1 MIDYTELRKGVQIVL
16 GGIPYEV
23 LQAAP
28 LKKAQRRV
36 VIQTRLRDLIS
47 GNMLDRNFHQG
58 ETFEEAELLKTE
70 SLFLYA
76 HRGKYVFCEKNNRAN
91 RFELEEP
98 TLGESARFLKQNQEV
113 VAVRFE
119 EKIINVILPIKVQL
133 KVTEAPPGVKGD
145 RAQGG
150 TKSVTLETGAVM
162 QAPLFIETGDSIEI
176 NTEKGE
182 YVRRV

>member
-16 GGIPYEV
+16 EGTPYEV

-58 ETFEEAELLKTE
+58 ETFEEAELFKTE
-70 SLFLYA
+70 SLFLYT

-91 RFELEEP
+91 RFELEESA
-98 TLGESARFLKQNQEV
+98 LRESARFLKQNQEV
-113 VAVRFE
+113 VAVQFE

-150 TKSVTLETGAVM
+150 TRSVTLETGTVI
-162 QAPLFIETGDSIEI
+162 QAPLFIETGDEIEI